1 MSVSKPHIP
10 FTYEDYKSL
19 PESIEKRYELLAGD
33 LLMVPAP
40 TTRHQCVSQNIEYI
54 LISYVRRTRC
64 GQGLHAPVEVVL
76 GVGRDPEVVQP
87 DILLVAA
94 ERVEIIRRAEIVGCP
109 DLVVEPRSGT

>member
-1 MSVSKPHIP
+1 MSVSKPHMP

-54 LISYVRRTRC
+54 LIS
-64 GQGLHAPVEVVL
+64 
-76 GVGRDPEVVQP
+76 
-87 DILLVAA
+87 
-94 ERVEIIRRAEIVGCP
+94 
-109 DLVVEPRSGT
+109 